1 MIANK
6 QKDIARWAMEYALRN
21 GCQSARVS
29 IVTADS
35 NSFEYRNKQ
44 LDQLEQSSENKLY
57 IELFVNGKYGS
68 FSTNRLEQNE
78 LQSFIRQ
85 GIKSTDYLA
94 QDNCRQ
100 LPNEERYYIPDGQ
113 DLQLFDPTLSALP
126 PDIKLKLA
134 RQAIDEIYEAD
145 KRIIS
150 ISSSYT
156 DGQSAEYMLTS
167 NGFEDENTGSWC
179 SVSVS
184 VTLKTDGDA
193 RAESYWYDSAIFWD
207 DLIKNGIAK
216 EALERAKRKIGQA
229 KIETGTYDMLLDN
242 TVSARLLSPLI
253 GAMYGSA
260 LQQKNSFLLDKL
272 DQKIVSGKLT
282 VKDTPHLAKAFG
294 ARWYDGEGV
303 ATYNQAIIKD
313 GILKTYFLDTYN
325 ALKMGVEPTIASPS
339 IINLEHGKRNFNQI
353 LKSVQKG
360 IWVTGFN
367 GGNTNS
373 TTGDFSFGVEGFL
386 VENGQVVR
394 PISEMNITG
403 NILLL
408 WNTLKEVGN
417 DPRTNSSWRIPSLLF
432 EDVDFSGL

>member
-100 LPNEERYYIPDGQ
+100 LPNDERYYIPDGQ
-113 DLQLFDPTLSALP
+113 DLQLFDPTLSALS

-134 RQAIDEIYEAD
+134 RRAIDEIYEAD

-353 LKSVQKG
+353 LKSVRKG

>member
-100 LPNEERYYIPDGQ
+100 LPNDDRYYIPDGQ

-353 LKSVQKG
+353 LKSVRKG

>member
-6 QKDIARWAMEYALRN
+6 PKDIARWAMEYALRN

-100 LPNEERYYIPDGQ
+100 LPNDERYYIPDGQ

-134 RQAIDEIYEAD
+134 RRAIDEIYEAD

-253 GAMYGSA
+253 GAMYGAA

-386 VENGQVVR
+386 VENGQAVR

-408 WNTLKEVGN
+408 WNMLKEVGN

>member
-100 LPNEERYYIPDGQ
+100 LPNDERYYIPDGQ
-113 DLQLFDPTLSALP
+113 DLQLFDPTLSALS

-134 RQAIDEIYEAD
+134 RRAIDEIYEAD

-353 LKSVQKG
+353 LKSVRKG

-408 WNTLKEVGN
+408 WNMLKEVGN

>member
-100 LPNEERYYIPDGQ
+100 LPNDERYYIPDGQ
-113 DLQLFDPTLSALP
+113 DLQLFDPTLSALSP
-126 PDIKLKLA
+126 NIKLKLA

-207 DLIKNGIAK
+207 DLIKNGIAI
-216 EALERAKRKIGQA
+216 EALERTKRKIGQA

-325 ALKMGVEPTIASPS
+325 ALKMGVDPTIASPS

>member
-85 GIKSTDYLA
+85 GIKSTDYMA

-100 LPNEERYYIPDGQ
+100 LPNDERYYIPDGQ
-113 DLQLFDPTLSALP
+113 DLQLFDPTLSALS

-216 EALERAKRKIGQA
+216 EALERTKRKIGQA

-353 LKSVQKG
+353 LKSVRKG